1 MAISKK
7 IYKGIFFFLFLTVVL
22 LYFYKYN
29 TQENNYKLVKNQ
41 FSDLPDWNSK
51 NILPSLKSFE
61 QSCRIIR
68 NKEAMDS
75 AKLSNINVKIESYKN
90 FCKLLPD
97 IKNSDDLKILIENN
111 FYPVYLRDDNT
122 LFTGYIEIEIKGR
135 ITPSIHEAPNAVPIF
150 MKPPNIISVNL
161 EKFGNEYRDKKILGM
176 IRDNDFVPVPSRKTI
191 ENQNMFQEYI
201 LAYIDDPALAYFL
214 HIQGSGLITLPS
226 GETMAV
232 SYAGDNGKD
241 YYSIGKKLIED
252 EIIKKENMS
261 MQSILAWMRDNEEA
275 AFKLMQKNE
284 RFIFFKE
291 RNNLE
296 PPNGSSGTIV
306 TPMHSAAID
315 NRFIPYHLPLWVEVD
330 DFYNNSTNKRLTNIF
345 LAQDTGSAINGIT
358 RMDLFLGKG
367 KEAEEIA
374 GKLSSR
380 GKIWLF
386 IPK

>member
-51 NILPSLKSFE
+51 NILPSLQSFE
-61 QSCRIIR
+61 QSCRIVR
-68 NKEAMDS
+68 NKKAMDS
-75 AKLSNINVKIESYKN
+75 AKLSDFNLNIDSYKS

-135 ITPSIHEAPNAVPIF
+135 ITPSIDEAPNAVPIF

-191 ENQNMFQEYI
+191 ENQNMFKEYI
-201 LAYIDDPALAYFL
+201 LAYIEDHALAPYFL
-214 HIQGSGLITLPS
+214 
-226 GETMAV
+226 
-232 SYAGDNGKD
+232 
-241 YYSIGKKLIED
+241 
-252 EIIKKENMS
+252 
-261 MQSILAWMRDNEEA
+261 
-275 AFKLMQKNE
+275 
-284 RFIFFKE
+284 
-291 RNNLE
+291 
-296 PPNGSSGTIV
+296 
-306 TPMHSAAID
+306 
-315 NRFIPYHLPLWVEVD
+315 
-330 DFYNNSTNKRLTNIF
+330 
-345 LAQDTGSAINGIT
+345 
-358 RMDLFLGKG
+358 
-367 KEAEEIA
+367 
-374 GKLSSR
+374 
-380 GKIWLF
+380 
-386 IPK
+386 

>member
-22 LYFYKYN
+22 LYFYKHN
-29 TQENNYKLVKNQ
+29 TQENNYKLVKAQ

-75 AKLSNINVKIESYKN
+75 AKLTDINVKIESYKN

-150 MKPPNIISVNL
+150 RKPPSIISVNL

-191 ENQNMFQEYI
+191 ENQNMFKEYI

-226 GETMAV
+226 GEKIAV

-275 AFKLMQKNE
+275 AFKMMQKNE

-306 TPMHSAAID
+306 TPMHTAAID

-345 LAQDTGSAINGIT
+345 LAQDTGSAINGMT

>member
-7 IYKGIFFFLFLTVVL
+7 FYKSIFFLLILTALL
-22 LYFYKYN
+22 LYFFKYN
-29 TQENNYKLVKNQ
+29 VTENNFKLVKAQ
-41 FSDLPDWNSK
+41 FSDLPDWRSK

-61 QSCRIIR
+61 QSCHIIR
-68 NKEAMDS
+68 NKEAMDP
-75 AKLSNINVKIESYKN
+75 AKLEDFNVKIESYKN
-90 FCKLLPD
+90 FCELLPTV
-97 IKNSDDLKILIENN
+97 KNNDDLKRLIEKN
-111 FYPVYLRDDNT
+111 FYPVYLSDNNT

-135 ITPSIHEAPNAVPIF
+135 ITPSLHEAPNAVPIYI
-150 MKPPNIISVNL
+150 KPPNIISVNL
-161 EKFGNEYRDKKILGM
+161 EKFGKKYKDKTISGM
-176 IRDNDFVPVPSRKTI
+176 IIDNDFVPVPSRKTI
-191 ENQNMFQEYI
+191 ENQNIFKEYI

-261 MQSILAWMRDNEEA
+261 MQAILSWMRDNEEA
-275 AFKLMQKNE
+275 AFKLMQRNE

-296 PPNGSSGTIV
+296 PPNGSSGAIV

-315 NRFIPYHLPLWVEVD
+315 NRFISYHLPLWVEVD
-330 DFYNNSTNKRLTNIF
+330 DFYSDRTNKRLTNIF
-345 LAQDTGSAINGIT
+345 LAQDTGSAIKGMT
-358 RMDLFLGKG
+358 RIDLFLGKG
-367 KEAEEIA
+367 KEVEGIA
-374 GKLSSR
+374 GRLNSR

-386 IPK
+386 LPK

>member
-1 MAISKK
+1 MVISKK
-7 IYKGIFFFLFLTVVL
+7 FYKSIFFLLILTAIL
-22 LYFYKYN
+22 LYFYKHN
-29 TQENNYKLVKNQ
+29 VKENNYRLIKVQ
-41 FSDLPDWNSK
+41 FSDLPDWSSK
-51 NILPSLKSFE
+51 NILPSVKSFE
-61 QSCRIIR
+61 QSCHIIR
-68 NKEAMDS
+68 NKETMDS
-75 AKLSNINVKIESYKN
+75 AKLADFNVKIESYKN
-90 FCKLLPD
+90 FCKLLPN
-97 IKNSDDLKILIENN
+97 IKNNDDLKILIEKN
-111 FYPVYLRDDNT
+111 FYPVYLRDNNT

-135 ITPSIHEAPNAVPIF
+135 ITPSLHEAPNAVPIYK
-150 MKPPNIISVNL
+150 KPPNIISVNL
-161 EKFGNEYRDKKILGM
+161 EKFGKEYRDKKIVGM
-176 IRDNDFVPVPSRKTI
+176 IRDNEFVPVPSRNKI
-191 ENQNMFQEYI
+191 ENQNMFKEYI

-261 MQSILAWMRDNEEA
+261 MQSILTWMRNNESA
-275 AFKLMQKNE
+275 AFKLMQRNE

-296 PPNGSSGTIV
+296 PPTGSSGTII

-315 NRFIPYHLPLWVEVD
+315 NRFVPYHLPLWVEVD
-330 DFYNNSTNKRLTNIF
+330 DFYNDSKNKKLTNIF
-345 LAQDTGSAINGIT
+345 LAQDTGSAINGRT

-367 KEAEEIA
+367 KQAEEIA

-386 IPK
+386 LPK

>member
-7 IYKGIFFFLFLTVVL
+7 FYKSIFFLLILTAL
-22 LYFYKYN
+22 SLYFYKHN
-29 TQENNYKLVKNQ
+29 IKETNYRLVKAQ

-51 NILPSLKSFE
+51 NILSSLKSFE
-61 QSCRIIR
+61 QSCHIIR
-68 NKEAMDS
+68 NKEAMAS
-75 AKLSNINVKIESYKN
+75 AKLLGLNLKVESYKN
-90 FCKLLPD
+90 FCKLLPN
-97 IKNSDDLKILIENN
+97 IKNSDDLKILIEKN
-111 FYPVYLRDDNT
+111 FYPVYLMDNNT

-135 ITPSIHEAPNAVPIF
+135 ITPSLHEAPNAVPIYI
-150 MKPPNIISVNL
+150 KPSNIISVNL
-161 EKFGNEYRDKKILGM
+161 EKFGKEYKDKTISGM
-176 IRDNDFVPVPSRKTI
+176 IIDNDFVPVPSRKTI
-191 ENQNMFQEYI
+191 ENQNMFKEYI

-214 HIQGSGLITLPS
+214 HIQGSGLIKLPS

-261 MQSILAWMRDNEEA
+261 MQSILSWMRDNEEA
-275 AFKLMQKNE
+275 AFKLMQRNE

-330 DFYNNSTNKRLTNIF
+330 DFYNDSTNKRLTNIF
-345 LAQDTGSAINGIT
+345 LAQDTGSAINGMT

-367 KEAEEIA
+367 KKAEEIA

>member
-7 IYKGIFFFLFLTVVL
+7 FYKSIFFLLILTAL
-22 LYFYKYN
+22 SLYFYKHN
-29 TQENNYKLVKNQ
+29 IKETNYRLVKAQ

-51 NILPSLKSFE
+51 NILSSLKSFE
-61 QSCRIIR
+61 QSCHIIR

-75 AKLSNINVKIESYKN
+75 AKLLGLNLKVESYKN
-90 FCKLLPD
+90 FCKLLPN
-97 IKNSDDLKILIENN
+97 IKNSDDLKILIEKN
-111 FYPVYLRDDNT
+111 FYPVYLMDNNT

-135 ITPSIHEAPNAVPIF
+135 ITPSLHEAPNAVPIYI
-150 MKPPNIISVNL
+150 KPSNIISVNL
-161 EKFGNEYRDKKILGM
+161 EKFGKEYKDKTISGM
-176 IRDNDFVPVPSRKTI
+176 IIDNDFVPVPSRKTI
-191 ENQNMFQEYI
+191 ENQNMFKEYI

-261 MQSILAWMRDNEEA
+261 MQSILSWMRDNEEA
-275 AFKLMQKNE
+275 AFKLMQRNE

-330 DFYNNSTNKRLTNIF
+330 DFYNDSTNKRLTNIF
-345 LAQDTGSAINGIT
+345 LAQDTGSAINGMT

-367 KEAEEIA
+367 KKAEEIA